1 MKHPVIDALLA
12 GASVRSSR
20 IAFPDAT
27 DPRTIHAVRRCM
39 DAGLCIP
46 TLVGRTAD
54 IMLKASFEGISLD
67 GIAIV
72 DPTHEDNLIACSAFL
87 HDRRKD
93 KGLTADMARDL
104 ALNPLYTA
112 GWLLHEHHVD
122 GVVAG
127 SLSTTGDVLR
137 AGITTVGLAPS
148 NSTVSS
154 FFLMIGERSTFVFA
168 DCGVVPDPTEAQLVD
183 IATAAADNYRR
194 ILDDDPRVAFLSF
207 STKGSA
213 SHPSVDKV
221 RHAFLRFRE
230 RNPSVIADGELQV
243 DAAIV
248 EHVAATKAPDSPLEG
263 RANVLIFPDLNSGN
277 IAYKLS
283 QRLGGMI
290 ALGPIVQ
297 GLRKPYCD
305 LSRGC
310 TADDIVLVSAIT
322 SLMTDA

>member
-39 DAGLCIP
+39 DTGLCVP
-46 TLVGRTAD
+46 TLVGRTVD

-72 DPTHEDNLIACSAFL
+72 DPTHEDNLVPCSAFL

-112 GWLLHEHHVD
+112 GWLLHQDRVD

-183 IATAAADNYRR
+183 IATAAANNYRR

-213 SHPSVDKV
+213 SHPSVEKV
-221 RHAFLRFRE
+221 RNAFLRFRE

-243 DAAIV
+243 DAAII

-322 SLMTDA
+322 SLMTDV

>member
-1 MKHPVIDALLA
+1 
-12 GASVRSSR
+12 
-20 IAFPDAT
+20 
-27 DPRTIHAVRRCM
+27 M

-112 GWLLHEHHVD
+112 GWLLHENHVD